1 MTVEIGTLE
10 KYKVE
15 DMRVFQVDD
24 SEWIAAPTL
33 LHALVEY
40 DSQINLEVDDLQDIV
55 ECDIE
60 KEGVWDSDCVTK
72 QEELDVMNGKI
83 TLLPHNEVCFGQ
95 FGFFCGEVCK
105 FVPFKEV
112 IKRQGVGVYIIACTE
127 G

>member
-1 MTVEIGTLE
+1 MTVKIGSLEEYTLN
-10 KYKVE
+10 
-15 DMRVFQVDD
+15 DMRVFRVDD
-24 SEWIAAPTL
+24 TEWIAAPTL

-40 DSQINLEVDDLQDIV
+40 DSQINLEVDDLKDIV

-83 TLLPHNEVCFGQ
+83 TLLPDNEVSFGQ
-95 FGFFCGEVCK
+95 FGFFYDVVCK
-105 FVPFKEV
+105 YVSFKEV

-127 G
+127 Y